1 MFVNNI
7 LSNWEWDIYIK
18 IEICLMP
25 ITFCSDFS
33 GGGWKKHYF
42 PVFSKL
48 DVNVWIS
55 SLERVKRWIILDSN
69 ILTEISLK
77 VIYYT
82 RS

>member
-33 GGGWKKHYF
+33 VGGWKKIIFHFSINSRWTYEF
-42 PVFSKL
+42 PL
-48 DVNVWIS
+48 
-55 SLERVKRWIILDSN
+55 LERVKRWIILDSN
-69 ILTEISLK
+69 MVVEIS
-77 VIYYT
+77 
-82 RS
+82 